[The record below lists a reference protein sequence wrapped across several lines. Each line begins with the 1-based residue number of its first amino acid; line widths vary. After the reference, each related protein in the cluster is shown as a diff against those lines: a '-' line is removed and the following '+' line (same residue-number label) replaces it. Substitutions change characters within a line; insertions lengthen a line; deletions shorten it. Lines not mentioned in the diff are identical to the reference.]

1 MRIISIVLTTIL
13 LCLPLTFMHTH
24 TVAAYTVKEP
34 ADVVFKN
41 GNIYTVND
49 KQPRAE
55 AIAVK
60 GDKII
65 FVGSNKDA
73 KAYEGKETKIVDL
86 KGNTVVP
93 GLTDSHYHLAG
104 VGARE
109 MNLNLEGTQSLDEF
123 LAKVKERV
131 EKTQAGAWVTGRGW
145 IETPWKPQ
153 TFPTRWDLDKISPNN
168 PVYLTR
174 ADGHAGVANSAAI
187 KLAGVDKNTPSPFG
201 GEIMKDK
208 QTGEPNGM
216 FLDAAQ
222 SLVGRKIPP
231 GGRAEAEQAI
241 ILGVKRSIELGW
253 TQIQDAGGSYGD
265 VDLYKK
271 LYGEGK
277 IKLRIYKALH
287 GPSGNATRL
296 IQEGAST
303 GSFDNRFTLRT
314 IKVVMDGALG
324 SKGAWLLEK
333 YSDYDTSGFTTV
345 KEEELYPML
354 VAALKNGIQIET
366 HAIGDRANRT
376 IINLYEKAFKEV
388 PVAERKV
395 KEPRWRIEHAQI
407 VHPDDIPRFAK
418 LGIIPS
424 MQPSHA
430 IGDLH
435 FAPSRLG
442 MKRLK
447 GAYAWESFIKLGCKI
462 AGGSDAPVE
471 RGEPMIEFYAA
482 VSRKDTKGFTG
493 EGWHPEQAVTRAQAL
508 KMFTL
513 WAANAAFEE
522 NIKGSIE
529 VGKLAD
535 LTVLSADIMK
545 IAEPEILKTRC
556 VMTVIG
562 GEVVYNASA
571 PVSYSLLPRKEVV
584 AETLTPITDPNDF
597 KPQVGVKAIRTN
609 GKSASGESGA
619 DIGPGNGRGGDM
631 NPDGSARSVDSRPQ
645 PLSHPRPNYTEEARR
660 NKVEGNVRVR
670 ALVGADGSVKQVR
683 VVAGLPDGLNEEV
696 VQAVKKVRF
705 KPAIKNGQP
714 VAYWVPLDVEF
725 NLK

>member
-13 LCLPLTFMHTH
+13 LCLPLTFTHTE
-24 TVAAYTVKEP
+24 TVAAYTVKES

-123 LAKVKERV
+123 LARVKERI
-131 EKTQAGAWVTGRGW
+131 EKAKSGDWVTGRGW

-153 TFPTRWDLDKISPNN
+153 IFPTRWDLDKISPNN

-187 KLAGVDKNTPSPFG
+187 KLAGVNKDTPSPFG

-222 SLVGRKIPP
+222 SLISIRIPG

-253 TQIQDAGGSYGD
+253 TQIHDAGGSYAD

-277 IKLRIYKALH
+277 IKLRIYKAIH
-287 GPSGNATRL
+287 GPSANATRL
-296 IQEGAST
+296 IEEGAST

-345 KEEELYPML
+345 KEDVLYPML
-354 VAALKNGIQIET
+354 VAALKNGIQVET

-388 PVAERKV
+388 PATERKV

-442 MKRLK
+442 MKRLE
-447 GAYAWESFIKLGCKI
+447 GAYAWESFIKLGNKI

-482 VSRKDTKGFTG
+482 VSRKDMKGYTG
-493 EGWHPEQAVTRAQAL
+493 EGWHPEQAVTREQAL

-522 NIKGSIE
+522 KIRGSIE
-529 VGKLAD
+529 VGKIAD

-562 GEVVYNASA
+562 GEVVYNAINQ
-571 PVSYSLLPRKEVV
+571 V
-584 AETLTPITDPNDF
+584 ASST
-597 KPQVGVKAIRTN
+597 
-609 GKSASGESGA
+609 
-619 DIGPGNGRGGDM
+619 M
-631 NPDGSARSVDSRPQ
+631 SVDTRPVPLNKPRANYTDLARMNRIEGTVQ
-645 PLSHPRPNYTEEARR
+645 LRALIGVDGKIENTKILRGLSHGLDDEAI
-660 NKVEGNVRVR
+660 N
-670 ALVGADGSVKQVR
+670 
-683 VVAGLPDGLNEEV
+683 
-696 VQAVKKVRF
+696 AVKSMSF
-705 KPAIKNGQP
+705 KPAMKDGKP
-714 VAYWVPLDVEF
+714 VRYWLPIEIEF
-725 NLK
+725 KL